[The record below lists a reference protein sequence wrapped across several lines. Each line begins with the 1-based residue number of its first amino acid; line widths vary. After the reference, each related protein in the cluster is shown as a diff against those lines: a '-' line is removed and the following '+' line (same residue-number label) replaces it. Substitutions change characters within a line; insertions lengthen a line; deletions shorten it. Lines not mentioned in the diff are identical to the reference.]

1 MKSQQN
7 TSLATL
13 CLVVVVV
20 VVVVVVLGT
29 KSSRGVGFNV
39 KSTTKNR

>member
-20 VVVVVVLGT
+20 VVVVLGT
-29 KSSRGVGFNV
+29 KPSRGVGFNI

>member
-13 CLVVVVV
+13 CLVVV

>member
-20 VVVVVVLGT
+20 VVVLGT
-29 KSSRGVGFNV
+29 KSSRGVSFNI
-39 KSTTKNR
+39 KSTTKKIDK